1 MIMHISK
8 THLYFAVK
16 AFLAIAMLS
25 TLIAATSTDLEPE
38 VPLESVFILC
48 AIGVAML
55 LVILGF
61 NPVKKD

>member
-1 MIMHISK
+1 MNMHLSK
-8 THLYFAVK
+8 THLYFSVK
-16 AFLAIAMLS
+16 VLLAITMLS
-25 TLIAATSTDLEPE
+25 TLIAATSTDLKPE

-61 NPVKKD
+61 SPVKKD

>member
-1 MIMHISK
+1 MIMHLSK
-8 THLYFAVK
+8 THLYFTVK
-16 AFLAIAMLS
+16 AFLAITMLS

-61 NPVKKD
+61 SPVKKD